1 MTSRICEWEQ
11 NRRTEIQQWK
21 DKIERFQEKLCG
33 LKINALNLDLDYE
46 ALQLSNPW
54 FGIEYRRLQ
63 SQLFIKALE
72 VRKEFMY
79 ANIKNIKAAYII
91 WSKQKDY
98 LEHKNIIARGMAL
111 DQYDDTDYRFDICQL
126 FKNVI
131 RIWARKR
138 WGICLLTKPGRH
150 FHRQV

>member
-1 MTSRICEWEQ
+1 MGT
-11 NRRTEIQQWK
+11 K

-46 ALQLSNPW
+46 TLQLSNPW

-72 VRKEFMY
+72 VRKEFLY

-98 LEHKNIIARGMAL
+98 LEHKNIIAEAWHWINMTIPIIGSTFGSFSRMCTNMGKE
-111 DQYDDTDYRFDICQL
+111 T
-126 FKNVI
+126 
-131 RIWARKR
+131 
-138 WGICLLTKPGRH
+138 
-150 FHRQV
+150 